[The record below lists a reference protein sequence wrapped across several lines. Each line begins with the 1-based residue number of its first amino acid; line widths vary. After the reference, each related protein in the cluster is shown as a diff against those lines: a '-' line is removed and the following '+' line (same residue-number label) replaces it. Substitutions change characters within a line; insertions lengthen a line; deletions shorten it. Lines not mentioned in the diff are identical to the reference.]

1 MKIKFII
8 LLLLASNLSHSSE
21 SDNYLIIRDFVQYSS
36 SIDAYSSLCI
46 KNFEEEQAT
55 KDLFSLIDVIQSEL
69 GFTSVEIE
77 TIKDRYYGIKRT
89 TINQLSQIG
98 LGKKK
103 SLCKNYLKIFERF
116 DNKKIEKL
124 NEIAELIQP

>member
-8 LLLLASNLSHSSE
+8 LLLLASNVSHSSE
-21 SDNYLIIRDFVQYSS
+21 PDKYLIIRDFVQYSS

-55 KDLFSLIDVIQSEL
+55 KDLFNLIDVIQSEL
-69 GFTSVEIE
+69 GFTSGEIE

-89 TINQLSQIG
+89 TINQLNQIG
-98 LGKKK
+98 LDKKK

-124 NEIAELIQP
+124 NKIAELIQP

>member
-8 LLLLASNLSHSSE
+8 LLLLSSNVSHASDP
-21 SDNYLIIRDFVQYSS
+21 DNYLIIRDFVQYSS

-46 KNFEEEQAT
+46 KNFEEERAT
-55 KDLFSLIDVIQSEL
+55 DDLFSLIDIIQSEL
-69 GFTSVEIE
+69 DFTSDEIE
-77 TIKDRYYGIKRT
+77 TIKNRYYGVKRT
-89 TINQLSQIG
+89 TISQLNQIG

>member
-8 LLLLASNLSHSSE
+8 LLLLASNVSHSSE
-21 SDNYLIIRDFVQYSS
+21 PDKYLIIRDFVQYSS

-55 KDLFSLIDVIQSEL
+55 KDLFNLIDVIQSEL
-69 GFTSVEIE
+69 GFTSGEIE

-89 TINQLSQIG
+89 TINQLNQIG
-98 LGKKK
+98 LDKKK

-116 DNKKIEKL
+116 DNKK
-124 NEIAELIQP
+124 